1 MTSAAPEGAPAPH
14 RAVLAVDQ
22 GTTNTKALLVTAAG
36 SVLSSASRAVGVRC
50 PRPGWVE
57 QDASELWTATA
68 DAARAAISAM
78 PEVEVVGLALSTQR
92 ESAIAWHAGTGE
104 PLGPVLGWQD
114 ARTAPECDLLRDAWG
129 AAVERTTGLPLDPMY
144 SAPKLRWLI
153 DAAVRDGVD
162 VEQIRVGTVDS
173 WLLHRLTGRHLT
185 EAGNASRTLLLDLHG
200 LRWSEELLEAFS
212 VPASALPEV
221 LASDGDFGAVG
232 RIPGLERLEGVPVLA
247 VMADSHAALYAQGCR
262 RPGQAKAT
270 YGTGSSVM
278 TPCESSAVAA
288 GSGVTTTLAWLTSC
302 GATYALEGNIIASGS
317 ALEAVAR
324 WLGLDGGAAVS
335 AVAASAP
342 DSGGVA
348 LVPAFA
354 GLGAPYWDREAQG
367 VVTGLT
373 TGTTREQLA
382 RAALEGVAHQVA
394 DVVEAM
400 ERATGIDLDV
410 LNADGGATASG
421 LLMQLQADLVG
432 RPVRVAD
439 VAEASALGVA
449 QLAWTRSGAPAPAT
463 GEGRMYVP
471 LLDRASRDRQRA
483 VWAAAVARSRGI
495 GVGARADAHHERK
508 N

>member
-1 MTSAAPEGAPAPH
+1 
-14 RAVLAVDQ
+14 
-22 GTTNTKALLVTAAG
+22 
-36 SVLSSASRAVGVRC
+36 
-50 PRPGWVE
+50 
-57 QDASELWTATA
+57 
-68 DAARAAISAM
+68 
-78 PEVEVVGLALSTQR
+78 
-92 ESAIAWHAGTGE
+92 
-104 PLGPVLGWQD
+104 
-114 ARTAPECDLLRDAWG
+114 
-129 AAVERTTGLPLDPMY
+129 MY

-324 WLGLDGGAAVS
+324 WLGLDGVRPSRRSRRRHPTPVAWRWCRPSRVS
-335 AVAASAP
+335 VLP
-342 DSGGVA
+342 
-348 LVPAFA
+348 
-354 GLGAPYWDREAQG
+354 
-367 VVTGLT
+367 
-373 TGTTREQLA
+373 TGTA
-382 RAALEGVAHQVA
+382 RR
-394 DVVEAM
+394 
-400 ERATGIDLDV
+400 RAW
-410 LNADGGATASG
+410 S
-421 LLMQLQADLVG
+421 
-432 RPVRVAD
+432 
-439 VAEASALGVA
+439 
-449 QLAWTRSGAPAPAT
+449 PA
-463 GEGRMYVP
+463 
-471 LLDRASRDRQRA
+471 
-483 VWAAAVARSRGI
+483 
-495 GVGARADAHHERK
+495 
-508 N
+508 